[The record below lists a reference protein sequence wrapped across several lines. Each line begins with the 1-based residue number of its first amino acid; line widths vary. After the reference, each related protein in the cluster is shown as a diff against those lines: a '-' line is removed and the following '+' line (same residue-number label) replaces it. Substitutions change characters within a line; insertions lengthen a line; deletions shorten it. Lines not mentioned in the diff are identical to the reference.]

1 MIGKQI
7 EVNIGG
13 GLDIQLPRMA
23 TVRQKFQTS
32 KLRDVT
38 EAIRLEFQR
47 QDIRNKI
54 KPGMSIAVGC
64 GSRGVANI
72 AESLIEI
79 NQQLKSLGAKPFVFP
94 AMGSH
99 GGATA
104 EGQREVLPALKI
116 TSLWL
121 EQAINNRRLTM

>member
-1 MIGKQI
+1 MMIGKQI

-47 QDIRNKI
+47 QDII
-54 KPGMSIAVGC
+54 
-64 GSRGVANI
+64 
-72 AESLIEI
+72 
-79 NQQLKSLGAKPFVFP
+79 
-94 AMGSH
+94 
-99 GGATA
+99 
-104 EGQREVLPALKI
+104 
-116 TSLWL
+116 
-121 EQAINNRRLTM
+121 